1 MQTSKDFLHIFLDM
15 GDALLNS
22 GAEIF
27 RVVFFSLNKKA
38 VTSQLPPSYS
48 EKTLVLP
55 NIYYQ
60 KEINIHDTATKR
72 LGNPNDSDT

>member
-1 MQTSKDFLHIFLDM
+1 MC
-15 GDALLNS
+15 
-22 GAEIF
+22 
-27 RVVFFSLNKKA
+27 NKKA

>member
-1 MQTSKDFLHIFLDM
+1 MIKISKRNI
-15 GDALLNS
+15 
-22 GAEIF
+22 I
-27 RVVFFSLNKKA
+27 FSLNKKA

-60 KEINIHDTATKR
+60 KEINKCDTATK
-72 LGNPNDSDT
+72 LPGSLCDSGI